1 MLSKIIN
8 LPRILVAWMFNIL
21 AIAII
26 LCGVALRVIAEW
38 VYGVP
43 ATVEPESPQEGE
55 MTAEA
60 LAQMIEDNYK
70 DLGDGGASQE
80 DFEAYLDAQEQKDR
94 KVH

>member
-38 VYGVP
+38 IYGVP
-43 ATVEPESPQEGE
+43 ATVETESTQEGE

-60 LAQMIEDNYK
+60 LSKLIEDNYR
-70 DLGDGGASQE
+70 DIGDGGASQE
-80 DFEAYLDAQEQKDR
+80 DFEAYLDAQEAKDR
-94 KVH
+94 KIH